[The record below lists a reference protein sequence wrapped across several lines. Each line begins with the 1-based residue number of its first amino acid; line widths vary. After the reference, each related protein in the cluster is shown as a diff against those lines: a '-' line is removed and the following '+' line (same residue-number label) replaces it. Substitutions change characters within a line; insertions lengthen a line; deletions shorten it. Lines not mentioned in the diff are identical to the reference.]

1 VSPHLPNRRQ
11 PVPLGPG
18 FLPGNSLSGELLLAD
33 WISQEKPQVGKGKTS
48 PDFLQLWAER
58 PNGPASLA
66 KLVVPVDAARSNIRI
81 YSFPF
86 DLFNSN
92 FQFEFKLVKFIGT

>member
-1 VSPHLPNRRQ
+1 VSPLLPNCRQ
-11 PVPLGPG
+11 PDPLGPG
-18 FLPGNSLSGELLLAD
+18 FLPGISLSGELPLAD
-33 WISQEKPQVGKGKTS
+33 RISQEKPQVGKGKTS
-48 PDFLQLWAER
+48 PDFLRLWAER
-58 PNGPASLA
+58 PNGLASSA
-66 KLVVPVDAARSNIRI
+66 KLVVPIDVARINIRI